1 MVKLSVAAFIKH
13 EIRLYIYFLQEN
25 KKNYCGLSWYVVF
38 ITILIKSAVKPPA
51 LAVGR
56 MSTDPHHLS
65 RYALRIF
72 GCFGNARVGL
82 FNEIDAGYFW
92 KGAKDVW
99 VKT

>member
-1 MVKLSVAAFIKH
+1 MGHHAVTERRKTGSASDLVEVESHDFNRGSV
-13 EIRLYIYFLQEN
+13 
-25 KKNYCGLSWYVVF
+25 
-38 ITILIKSAVKPPA
+38 
-51 LAVGR
+51 
-56 MSTDPHHLS
+56 STDPHHLS